1 MYQSVMA
8 KRQGIGSSGTGFAFV
23 LAEIKELRP
32 EQNICLAKDLQTG
45 DMYDVGLN
53 KRGETAWPQLGDKW
67 LLDRS
72 MGHWM
77 LQSKVTEEE
86 APAFT
91 GVFSTMDPD
100 VFRLA
105 SLLKGLGLI
114 TDATV
119 SGTLPVVTGSR
130 AQITP
135 AVQQILSILDA
146 RGVLDDQTTA
156 APFPVDTWQT
166 PTLGSGWTPYTAS
179 TAPKYKLNY
188 DNTVTIEGR
197 AIPPATVTAGD
208 LLFTMNAA
216 CAPPSTKYSTAMI
229 ASGYVGNV
237 IVGTDGTVKIF
248 DIPATPAVS
257 RLLFHIRFSRNP

>member
-8 KRQGIGSSGTGFAFV
+8 KRQGTGSSGTGFAFV

-45 DMYDVGLN
+45 DVYDVGLN

-67 LLDRS
+67 ILDRS

-119 SGTLPVVTGSR
+119 SGALPVVTGSKSR
-130 AQITP
+130 ITP

-146 RGVLDDQTTA
+146 RGVLADQTTS
-156 APFPVDTWQT
+156 APFPVDVWQT
-166 PTLGSGWTPYTAS
+166 PTLVGGWTPYTVG
-179 TAPKYKLNY
+179 TTPRYKLNH
-188 DNTVTIEGR
+188 DNTVSIEGR
-197 AIPPATVTAGD
+197 ATPPSTVTAGD
-208 LLFTMNAA
+208 LIFTMDPL
-216 CAPPSTKYSTAMI
+216 CSPSVVKYNTTMI
-229 ASGYVGNV
+229 ASGYVGN
-237 IVGTDGTVKIF
+237 IAIGLDGTVKIF
-248 DIPATPAVS
+248 DIPATPVVS
-257 RLLFHIRFSRNP
+257 RLLFHIRFSLGS